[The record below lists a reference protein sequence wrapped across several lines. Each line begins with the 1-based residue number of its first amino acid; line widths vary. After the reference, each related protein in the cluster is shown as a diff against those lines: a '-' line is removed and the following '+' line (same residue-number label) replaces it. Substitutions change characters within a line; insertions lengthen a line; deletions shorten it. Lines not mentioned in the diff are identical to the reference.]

1 MRELSGRSLNGW
13 LNCSEL
19 PNGYNTAMNESMKKT
34 VFSAVLFCALV
45 AAAGDGKPSRTYD
58 IRDFG
63 ALGGDRLDTA
73 AIQKAVD
80 TAWQAG
86 GGEVVVRCPDTCF
99 ENIAVYGGHDGR
111 LFVRGGA
118 RGTGHSFRRRVALQV
133 RGP

>member
-1 MRELSGRSLNGW
+1 
-13 LNCSEL
+13 
-19 PNGYNTAMNESMKKT
+19 MKKT
-34 VFSAVLFCALV
+34 VFSVVLVGALV
-45 AAAGDGKPSRTYD
+45 AAGDGKPSRTYD

-111 LFVRGGA
+111 LFVRGGVRGA
-118 RGTGHSFRRRVALQV
+118 RHAFRRRRALQI
-133 RGP
+133 RGS